1 MLHSAAAPAAT
12 AAATVVR
19 HKVTFLGTNLKTN
32 LYLAQSVS
40 AAASAAAAMIQPVAG
55 PSSVLSEPPLSLV
68 TTDQVSQGR
77 GHETENFRYGDTL
90 EMILTTASRSTVW
103 ALPEGKRRSGTGVQF
118 LLEHDR
124 LQRAHFATEDE
135 IPLPGN

>member
-40 AAASAAAAMIQPVAG
+40 AATSAAAAMIQPVAG

-68 TTDQVSQGR
+68 TTDQVSR
-77 GHETENFRYGDTL
+77 ERRR
-90 EMILTTASRSTVW
+90 M
-103 ALPEGKRRSGTGVQF
+103 KRRISKM
-118 LLEHDR
+118 
-124 LQRAHFATEDE
+124 
-135 IPLPGN
+135 I